1 MQLIKKSSKR
11 LKGIEGRMYEVYEYA
26 LNNNIVTT
34 DKEWC
39 EKIGMVQQNFTR
51 VKSGRGSYTIQQM
64 IEACKLTG
72 VSLDYVA
79 GLSKTIKRNEA
90 KLSAIQLIEEGL
102 RQLKK
107 GKS

>member
-1 MQLIKKSSKR
+1 LIKKLPKR

-26 LNNNIVTT
+26 LNNNIVAT

-51 VKSGRGSYTIQQM
+51 VKSGRGSYTVQQM

-72 VSLDYVA
+72 ASLDYVA
-79 GLSKTIKRNEA
+79 GLSKTMKRNET
-90 KLSAIQLIEEGL
+90 KLSAVQMIEEGL
-102 RQLKK
+102 RRI
-107 GKS
+107 KSNT